1 MVLVRAN
8 TWSRLDYRLAYFS
21 KSILNPRSA
30 IDFSMLLILVTNIFP
45 NDSVIVIM
53 TYLGKVL
60 ISIYFSELREVILR
74 VKFILFHDPVKTFFP
89 FILLLIITYA
99 LATFMYL
106 IERNTDYDHF
116 GSIIRALWYSFV
128 SVTTM
133 GYGDAGALTPETPL
147 GRLISSLFGLFG
159 IVCIAL
165 LTANIIDLNT
175 KYDELQE
182 DNR

>member
-1 MVLVRAN
+1 M
-8 TWSRLDYRLAYFS
+8 
-21 KSILNPRSA
+21 
-30 IDFSMLLILVTNIFP
+30 
-45 NDSVIVIM
+45 
-53 TYLGKVL
+53 
-60 ISIYFSELREVILR
+60 R

-133 GYGDAGALTPETPL
+133 GYGDAGALTPEYWAE
-147 GRLISSLFGLFG
+147 SLFAIGLFG

-175 KYDELQE
+175 K
-182 DNR
+182 R